1 MLNVKPTLLIVD
13 DEASIRTSLS
23 HVFTEFGHSVR
34 SAADGFA
41 ALIEIRHEVP
51 DILLSD
57 LNMPGMSGFE
67 LLSVVRRRF
76 PAIRVI
82 ATSGGLFDDE
92 VLSCLAADAF
102 YRKGDGLGE
111 LLGIIGTPPWPERR
125 LHRYTSSSVPI
136 WIQENRH
143 DASGEA
149 FVMIACPECLRA
161 FSQSISSYRGTV
173 HETDCI
179 HCHYLIHY
187 AIVSQPDAMFSQA
200 FRQSIDSPT
209 MLRSAGT
216 HSDGQYEG

>member
-82 ATSGGLFDDE
+82 ATSGGIFNDE
-92 VLSCLAADAF
+92 VLSSIAADAF
-102 YRKGDGLGE
+102 YRKGSGLDK
-111 LLGIIGTPPWPERR
+111 LLKVIESVLPWPERIS
-125 LHRYTSSSVPI
+125 HHYTNNSAPI
-136 WIQENRH
+136 WIQKNGR

-149 FVMIACPECLRA
+149 FVMIACPECMRT
-161 FSQSISSYRGTV
+161 FSQSVYRSAGTI
-173 HETDCI
+173 HKTDCV
-179 HCHYLIHY
+179 HCCSLIHY
-187 AIVSQPDAMFSQA
+187 AIVKQPWELFLQDFQ
-200 FRQSIDSPT
+200 
-209 MLRSAGT
+209 
-216 HSDGQYEG
+216 